1 MDGWVGGWMGNGWM
15 GDCLNSW
22 LDEWMVECMGG
33 RHPAFKKLTVV
44 MEQGLANPYPEAKSA
59 SHPSFFCK

>member
-1 MDGWVGGWMGNGWM
+1 
-15 GDCLNSW
+15 
-22 LDEWMVECMGG
+22 MVECLGG